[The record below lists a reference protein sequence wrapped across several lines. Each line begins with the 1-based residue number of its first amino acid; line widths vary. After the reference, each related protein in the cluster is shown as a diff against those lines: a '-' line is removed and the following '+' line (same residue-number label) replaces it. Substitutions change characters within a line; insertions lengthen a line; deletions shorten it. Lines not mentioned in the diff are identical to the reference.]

1 MVEDLAAAAS
11 NPAFR
16 DPVLPRRLNTRA
28 FWPEAG
34 RLQEGDHIAIEFRVV
49 IQDDVSP
56 GTSVGKCV
64 TSLLHDA
71 IKARMSGDV
80 EMQNPAPAVLD
91 QEEAIQE
98 TGGQG
103 GHSKEIHGGDGA
115 TRLFTVCTTL
125 VDSDGR
131 GWGGPPMCMI
141 NVSRLIASRSPCQFS
156 FPQVDPGRFQC
167 VDRPL
172 AVGDLALIEV
182 LLIW

>member
-1 MVEDLAAAAS
+1 
-11 NPAFR
+11 
-16 DPVLPRRLNTRA
+16 
-28 FWPEAG
+28 
-34 RLQEGDHIAIEFRVV
+34 
-49 IQDDVSP
+49 
-56 GTSVGKCV
+56 
-64 TSLLHDA
+64 
-71 IKARMSGDV
+71 
-80 EMQNPAPAVLD
+80 MQNPAPAVLA

-115 TRLFTVCTTL
+115 TRLFTV
-125 VDSDGR
+125 
-131 GWGGPPMCMI
+131 
-141 NVSRLIASRSPCQFS
+141 IASRSPCQFS